1 MEGRLPRLW
10 IITKPDHAEGP
21 VAPLV
26 RALEGCPAGAVGV
39 QLRAKHA
46 SDLELIT
53 WGRELRAATAR
64 WGCPFTVNRR
74 PDVAKIV
81 GADGVHLPEAAMS
94 VRELR
99 TQWPDLGLV
108 GASRHD
114 RSGLLRAA
122 DERANFAFLS
132 PVYAVPDKGAPM
144 GIEGFAAQIADVGIP
159 TFALGGIGEAHAAQ
173 LIAAG
178 ARGIAVRRAIYDAP
192 DPNAALH
199 ALVRELDKS
208 SPNGE

>member
-1 MEGRLPRLW
+1 MEVRLPRIW
-10 IITKPDHAEGP
+10 IITKPEHAEGP
-21 VAPLV
+21 VAPVV

-39 QLRAKHA
+39 QLRAKQA
-46 SDLELIT
+46 SDRELLA
-53 WGRELRAATAR
+53 WGRPLREATAR

-74 PDVAKIV
+74 PDVAEIV
-81 GADGVHLPEAAMS
+81 GADGVHLPEAGMS

-108 GASRHD
+108 GSSRHD
-114 RSGLLRAA
+114 RGGLLQAA
-122 DERANFAFLS
+122 EEGATFAFLS
-132 PVYAVPDKGAPM
+132 PVHAVPGKAAPM
-144 GIEGFAAQIADVGIP
+144 GIEGFAAQIADIGIP
-159 TFALGGIGEAHAAQ
+159 TFALGGIGVAHAAQ

-192 DPNAALH
+192 DPKAALQ
-199 ALVRELDKS
+199 ALVRELDKT